1 MPQYLKCSNIMNMK
15 IDILSATTLQIDG
28 TSFSQRSLALK
39 PILVSISKE
48 LQIQIG
54 IILGQQVSMGGI
66 IMIIRV

>member
-1 MPQYLKCSNIMNMK
+1 MNMK

-28 TSFSQRSLALK
+28 TSFSQRSLAQK

-54 IILGQQVSMGGI
+54 IILGQRVSMGGI
-66 IMIIRV
+66 IMIICV